1 MGNILGEQ
9 GDIGNQSATLI
20 MSTFSANS
28 YETAIFRISVAIVYS
43 YKMSKLSSEI
53 RKQNKLTMW
62 PVGIVAKNPEVISVN
77 HILKLTFDNI

>member
-28 YETAIFRISVAIVYS
+28 YETAIVRISVAIVYS

-53 RKQNKLTMW
+53 RKQNKLTMC
-62 PVGIVAKNPEVISVN
+62 PVDLYLFFKK
-77 HILKLTFDNI
+77 HWLDYQLLL